1 MALGSY
7 KGCNYFIEFWDIT
20 LVSKGQ
26 RYFPYFEVKKL
37 FLHHQFETLKS
48 PLTYSSASVEASKDS
63 SDFVQA
69 KYKHFKHFQ
78 MALGMNH
85 SGHSNANVKFLT
97 PFSPVIKSTHPLT
110 KPGNKVAQNELAA

>member
-1 MALGSY
+1 M
-7 KGCNYFIEFWDIT
+7 
-20 LVSKGQ
+20 
-26 RYFPYFEVKKL
+26 
-37 FLHHQFETLKS
+37 HHQFETLKS

-85 SGHSNANVKFLT
+85 SGHSKANVKFLT

-110 KPGNKVAQNELAA
+110 KPGNKVAQNELTA